1 MDTLQLVMRCGAE
14 DAWGSVAVLLARVIA
29 WARFVGAR
37 FLRGVLAFADFL
49 TAVFVVA
56 DFFAMT

>member
-1 MDTLQLVMRCGAE
+1 MDTLQLVMRCEAE
-14 DAWGSVAVLLARVIA
+14 EAGGSVAVLLALVIA
-29 WARFVGAR
+29 WARFGFAS

-49 TAVFVVA
+49 TAFFVVA